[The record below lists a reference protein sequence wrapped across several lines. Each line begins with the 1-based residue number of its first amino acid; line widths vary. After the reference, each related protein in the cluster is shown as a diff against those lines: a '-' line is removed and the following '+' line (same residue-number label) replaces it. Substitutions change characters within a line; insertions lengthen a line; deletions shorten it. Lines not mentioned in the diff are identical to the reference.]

1 MSMMGRYTRRWVEV
15 LSRRNGVPEKWL
27 ANVLQTGLVV
37 KTAPVATR
45 LAEEQEELKGYESM
59 AVSPTTLDDEEQVR
73 YFYHESVEYQ
83 LSLLS
88 AFVYLYDA

>member
-1 MSMMGRYTRRWVEV
+1 M
-15 LSRRNGVPEKWL
+15 SRRNGVPEKWL